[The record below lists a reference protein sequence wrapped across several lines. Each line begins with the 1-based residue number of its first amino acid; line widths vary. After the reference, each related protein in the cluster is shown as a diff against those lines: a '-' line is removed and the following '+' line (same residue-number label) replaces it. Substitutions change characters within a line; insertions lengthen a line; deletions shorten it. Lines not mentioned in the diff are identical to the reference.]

1 MAEDNFPKS
10 KFEIKSPKIDVGT
23 LMVSFLNSKNKKK
36 TLMAESYSERLTMEI
51 YISMD

>member
-36 TLMAESYSERLTMEI
+36 NTNGGELL
-51 YISMD
+51 